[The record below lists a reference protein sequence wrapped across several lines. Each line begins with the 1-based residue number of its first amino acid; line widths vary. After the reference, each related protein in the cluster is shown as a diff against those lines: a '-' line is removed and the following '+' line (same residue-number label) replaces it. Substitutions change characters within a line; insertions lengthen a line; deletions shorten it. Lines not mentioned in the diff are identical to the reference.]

1 MKHCLF
7 LKKTGIKLRLC
18 IIVSAVIFACSDKG
32 DDPPQRPERSGVTA
46 AVVPGVNSDFTAM
59 YRVEEIVGPTPAD
72 VVELYEGSDWEWD
85 SDQCRVN
92 LYIDH
97 DYPLYLNL
105 VGSADG
111 NYCAVS
117 TVIRNAGDVVAAN
130 EITSLAVSQILECGL
145 SHDIVTSTLKE
156 QFSIETDPFTACLAA
171 DRDSGLTLAM
181 QSLESNFTAE
191 TLDEAV
197 LIIHTLDREDI
208 DIDTSYGFPSAIP
221 ALICD
226 VSYGYIPLD
235 IAFTNLSVGK
245 INSYT
250 WDFDD
255 GLTSDDKDTA
265 HRFEDYGSYN
275 VSLTVATGDGTLAFK
290 ETSVY
295 AFTTAIPPPSVTLT
309 TSADN
314 GEVPLTVSF
323 EAQADGAVFDY
334 IWDFGDSA
342 SLTGIDPDH
351 TFSSAGRHTVAV
363 RVMGAGGV
371 GIARKVIHA
380 GKFTAAI
387 ATAATDFSAGAHTIV
402 DVDSLEVWKNILP
415 TTSDITMV
423 AHGSH
428 FYRIERYL
436 HDSVAK
442 FSINDPESAI
452 WQYSAL
458 EATVDGAS
466 SNPYDLVFVSDQKAY
481 LIRYGSARAW
491 IVNPSATDET
501 SFKTGELDLS
511 VYGDQDGIPEM
522 AQGVL
527 VDGRL
532 YIVMQRMDRTHSSGI
547 WQPNRAYVAVFDTDS
562 DTEIDTGYGTV
573 NDVTGETL
581 KGIPLEIENPISMQ
595 FLPENHTIYVQGVGT
610 YPMTGYSGKDTG
622 GIEAVEPE
630 SYTTLLVLD
639 DGERANDEDELPWG
653 NISGMV
659 MVSPQKGY
667 FVGYVGW
674 NDNSLYAFRLND
686 AGRADTGSI
695 TALDYLS
702 GKNITVMEAG
712 VSLDNKGR
720 LWVCNRTDNGIV
732 LIDPETD
739 AEIGFVETGLPPLKT
754 VFCFQ

>member
-1 MKHCLF
+1 M
-7 LKKTGIKLRLC
+7 
-18 IIVSAVIFACSDKG
+18 VSAIIFACSDKG
-32 DDPPQRPERSGVTA
+32 DDPPRRPEGSGVTA

-59 YRVEEIVGPTPAD
+59 YRVEKIVGPTPAD
-72 VVELYEGSDWEWD
+72 VVELNEGSDWEWD

-92 LYIDH
+92 LYSDQ

-117 TVIRNAGDVVAAN
+117 TVILNAGDVVAAN
-130 EITSLAVSQILECGL
+130 EITSLAVSQILEYGI
-145 SHDIVTSTLKE
+145 SIDIVIATLKE
-156 QFSIETDPFTACLAA
+156 QFYIETDPFTACLAA

-197 LIIHTLDREDI
+197 QIIHTLNRENI

-221 ALICD
+221 GLACD

-235 IAFTNLSVGK
+235 ITFTNLSVGK
-245 INSYT
+245 IDSYT

-255 GLTSDDKDTA
+255 GLTSYDKDA
-265 HRFEDYGSYN
+265 VHLFEDYGHYN
-275 VSLTVATGDGTLAFK
+275 VSLMVAAGDGTLTFK

-295 AFTTAIPPPSVTLT
+295 AFTSAIPSPSVTLT
-309 TSADN
+309 TSTDN

-323 EAQADGAVFDY
+323 EAQADGTVFDY
-334 IWDFGDSA
+334 IWDFGDGA
-342 SLTGIDPDH
+342 TLTGTDPDH
-351 TFSSAGRHTVAV
+351 TFSIAGRHTVAV
-363 RVMGAGGV
+363 RVMGEGGV

-402 DVDSLEVWKNILP
+402 DLDSLEAWKTILLP

-423 AHGSH
+423 AHGRH

-442 FSINDPESAI
+442 FSIDDPESVI

-466 SNPYDLVFVSDQKAY
+466 SNPYDLVFASDQKAY

-527 VDGRL
+527 VDGLL
-532 YIVMQRMDRTHSSGI
+532 YIVMQRMDRTHTSGI
-547 WQPNRAYVAVFDTDS
+547 WQPNRAYVAVFDIVD
-562 DTEIDTGYGTV
+562 DEEVYTGYGQV
-573 NDVTGETL
+573 NDVTGDAL
-581 KGIPLEIENPISMQ
+581 KGIPLTIENPITMQ

-610 YPMTGYSGKDTG
+610 YPMTGYPGKDTG
-622 GIEAVEPE
+622 GIEAVDPD
-630 SYTTLLVLD
+630 SFSTLLVLD
-639 DGERANDEDELPWG
+639 DGERADDEDELPWG

-674 NDNSLYAFRLND
+674 NDNSLYAFQLDD
-686 AGRADTGSI
+686 AGQADTGSI
-695 TALDYLS
+695 TVLDYLS

-712 VSLDNKGR
+712 VGLDNKGR
-720 LWVCNRTDNGIV
+720 LWVSNRTDSGVVIV
-732 LIDPETD
+732 DPETD
-739 AEIGFVETGLPPLKT
+739 LQFDFVDTGLPPLKT
-754 VFCFQ
+754 VFCYQ